1 MEQDIKKEDQKSSE
15 DKKKSSSFAIIF
27 LIISAILA
35 WFVYGGGIKKQ
46 TFINVNMD
54 NAYQKVSDDAV
65 AQYNIAKAQ
74 GDKIQICVQ
83 AGLVSAAYLQAQ
95 NQSSYNNWK
104 DIQRMDCERAGIPQ

>member
-1 MEQDIKKEDQKSSE
+1 MEKDIKIEDKKSSE
-15 DKKKSSSFAIIF
+15 DKKKSSSVAIIF
-27 LIISAILA
+27 LVISAILI

-46 TFINVNMD
+46 ASTNMD
-54 NAYQKVSDDAV
+54 SAYQKVSDDAV

-83 AGLVSAAYLQAQ
+83 AGFVSAAYLQAQ

-104 DIQRMDCERAGIPQ
+104 DIQKMDCERAGIPQ